1 MLNFLDDINTDS
13 NSSITDFDDD
23 IADQV
28 WNEKIRNENNRFARL
43 SEIYEVSDSI
53 KVTTA

>member
-1 MLNFLDDINTDS
+1 MLNLLDNIDTNS
-13 NSSITDFDDD
+13 NSSIFDDD

-43 SEIYEVSDSI
+43 SEICEVSDSI